1 MPTDIPTEGI
11 FAVYKERGMTSH
23 DVVDAVRRATGERR
37 VGHAGTL
44 DPLAKGVLVVGVG
57 RAATRL
63 LGRLTEKDKEY
74 VTRIHLGV
82 RSTTDD
88 GEGKKEEVPVDEI
101 PSEEDV
107 RTALHRFS
115 GVISQRPCAF
125 SALKLQG
132 RPAYR
137 LARRN
142 HGLEL
147 APRQVEVKEIELLAY
162 EWPWVDVRMVTGPGV
177 YVRAIARDLGE
188 ALGTGGYVE
197 ELERTR
203 IGSYTADQAIHTSE
217 LRRLRDCRVP
227 RPGGL

>member
-23 DVVDAVRRATGERR
+23 DVVDAVRRATGQKR

-57 RAATRL
+57 RAATRM
-63 LGRLTEKDKEY
+63 LGQLAEKDKEY
-74 VTRIHLGV
+74 VTRIRLGA

-88 GEGKKEEVPVDEI
+88 GEGKKQEVPVDGI

-107 RTALHRFS
+107 RTALHRFR
-115 GVISQRPCAF
+115 GVISQRPPTF
-125 SALKLQG
+125 SALKIQG

-137 LARRN
+137 LARKN
-142 HGLEL
+142 HDLEL
-147 APRQVEVKEIELLAY
+147 APREVEVKAIELLAY
-162 EWPWVDVRMVTGPGV
+162 EWPWVDVRVVTGPGV
-177 YVRAIARDLGE
+177 YIRAIARDLGD

-197 ELERTR
+197 ELERVR
-203 IGSYTADQAIHTSE
+203 VGAYTADQAMRMCD
-217 LRRLRDCRVP
+217 LRR
-227 RPGGL
+227 GGRSTQTP

>member
-1 MPTDIPTEGI
+1 MPTGIPTEGI

-23 DVVDAVRRATGERR
+23 DVVDAVRRATGQKR

-57 RAATRL
+57 RAATRM
-63 LGRLTEKDKEY
+63 LGQLAEKDKEY
-74 VTRIHLGV
+74 VTRIRLGA

-88 GEGKKEEVPVDEI
+88 GEGKKQEVPVDEI

-107 RTALHRFS
+107 RTALHRFR
-115 GVISQRPCAF
+115 GVISQRPPAF

-137 LARRN
+137 LARKN
-142 HGLEL
+142 HDLEL
-147 APRQVEVKEIELLAY
+147 APREVEVKAIELLAY
-162 EWPWVDVRMVTGPGV
+162 EWPWVDVRVVTGPGV
-177 YVRAIARDLGE
+177 YIRAIARDLGD

-197 ELERTR
+197 ELERVR
-203 IGSYTADQAIHTSE
+203 VGAYTANQAMRMCD
-217 LRRLRDCRVP
+217 LRW
-227 RPGGL
+227 GGRSTQTP

>member
-1 MPTDIPTEGI
+1 MPIDIPTDGI

-23 DVVDAVRRATGERR
+23 DVVDAVRRVTGQKR

-74 VTRIHLGV
+74 VTRIRLGV

-88 GEGKKEEVPVDEI
+88 GEGKKQEVSVDEI
-101 PSEEDV
+101 PSENDV

-115 GVISQRPCAF
+115 GVISQRPPAF

-137 LARRN
+137 LARKD
-142 HGLEL
+142 HGLQL
-147 APRQVEVKEIELLAY
+147 AARQVEVKTIELLAY

-177 YVRAIARDLGE
+177 YVRAIARDLGD

-203 IGSYTADQAIHTSE
+203 VGAYTADQAMRMCD
-217 LRRLRDCRVP
+217 LRR
-227 RPGGL
+227 GGRSTQTP

>member
-1 MPTDIPTEGI
+1 MGTGVPTEGI

-23 DVVDAVRRATGERR
+23 DVVDAVRRVTGEKR

-44 DPLAKGVLVVGVG
+44 DPLAKGVLIIGVG
-57 RAATRL
+57 RPATRL
-63 LGRLTEKDKEY
+63 LGQLAAKEKEY
-74 VTRIHLGV
+74 VTRIRLGA

-88 GEGKKEEVPVDEI
+88 GEGQKQEVAVDVI

-107 RTALHRFS
+107 RTVLGQFI
-115 GVISQRPCAF
+115 GVISQRPPAF

-137 LARRN
+137 LARKDKSLKLVARD
-142 HGLEL
+142 
-147 APRQVEVKEIELLAY
+147 VEVKAIELLAY
-162 EWPWVDVRMVTGPGV
+162 EWPFADVRMVTGPGV
-177 YVRAIARDLGE
+177 YVRAIARDLGD

-203 IGSYTADQAIHTSE
+203 VGSYTADQAVRVSK
-217 LRRLRDCRVP
+217 LRQSPAD
-227 RPGGL
+227 

>member
-1 MPTDIPTEGI
+1 MPTDIPTVGI

-101 PSEEDV
+101 PSEDDV
-107 RTALHRFS
+107 RASLHRFS

-137 LARRN
+137 LARKN
-142 HGLEL
+142 HDLEL

-162 EWPWVDVRMVTGPGV
+162 KWPWVDVRMVTGPGV

-188 ALGTGGYVE
+188 TLGTGGYVE

-203 IGSYTADQAIHTSE
+203 VGPYTADQAVRVCD
-217 LRRLRDCRVP
+217 LRR
-227 RPGGL
+227 GGPLTQSP

>member
-1 MPTDIPTEGI
+1 
-11 FAVYKERGMTSH
+11 MTSH

-57 RAATRL
+57 RVATRL
-63 LGRLTEKDKEY
+63 LGQLTGKDKEY
-74 VTRIHLGV
+74 VTRIRLGV

-88 GEGKKEEVPVDEI
+88 GEGKKQEVPVNEI
-101 PSEEDV
+101 PSEQDV
-107 RTALHRFS
+107 RTALNRFC
-115 GVISQRPCAF
+115 GVISQRPPAF

-137 LARRN
+137 LARKD
-142 HGLEL
+142 HGMEL
-147 APRQVEVKEIELLAY
+147 APREVEVKEIELLAY

-177 YVRAIARDLGE
+177 YVRAVARDLGE
-188 ALGTGGYVE
+188 ALGVGGYVE

-203 IGSYTADQAIHTSE
+203 VGMYTADQA
-217 LRRLRDCRVP
+217 LRMGDLRSAAP
-227 RPGGL
+227 